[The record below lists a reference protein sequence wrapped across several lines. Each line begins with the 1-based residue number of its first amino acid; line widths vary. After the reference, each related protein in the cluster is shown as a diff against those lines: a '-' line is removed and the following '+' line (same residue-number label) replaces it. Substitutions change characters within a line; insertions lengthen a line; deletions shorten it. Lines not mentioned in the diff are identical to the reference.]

1 MTGLGFEWDPKK
13 DAANKRK
20 HRIGFAEAST
30 VFGDLLSITIPDF
43 EHGTAEERF
52 VIIGLS
58 AAQRL
63 LVGKDAVM
71 KKPHSKQSG
80 EMKAEY
86 DFSGG
91 VRGKYADHY
100 RKGTNVVLIDPELQ
114 KAFPDSRSVNDALRA
129 LVAIATR
136 KGPRKQAH

>member
-63 LVGKDAVM
+63 LVVV
-71 KKPHSKQSG
+71 HT
-80 EMKAEY
+80 
-86 DFSGG
+86 
-91 VRGKYADHY
+91 VRAK
-100 RKGTNVVLIDPELQ
+100 RIRLISAREAT
-114 KAFPDSRSVNDALRA
+114 KTERRSYEESTL
-129 LVAIATR
+129 
-136 KGPRKQAH
+136 